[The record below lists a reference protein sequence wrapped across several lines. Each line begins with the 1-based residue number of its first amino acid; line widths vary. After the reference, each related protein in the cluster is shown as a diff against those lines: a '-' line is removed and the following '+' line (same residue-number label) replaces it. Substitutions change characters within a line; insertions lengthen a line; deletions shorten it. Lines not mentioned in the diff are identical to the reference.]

1 MKKLKTLNEI
11 PVIAQYLSDIG
22 AEARSFRTAVIK
34 ETHGSSWT
42 DMCTV
47 KFAKDGTVSIVGEHS
62 AGYLD
67 RLPDDITAKAIAD
80 AMAEY
85 DWPELKLV
93 RQWLPSWEPV
103 DLREAD
109 PERIFVFH
117 DKAGNI
123 IMKQL
128 RTDKPRDGGKT
139 YIGFTLWDDDVV
151 RMMEPDGALPL
162 WGLEQLNRYENVF
175 LHEGAKAARR
185 MARMVSKSTAQYEA
199 ELANNPWGAELAGS
213 AHLGWIGGADN
224 PNRTDVSILKTLGVK
239 RVYIVGDNDR
249 KGQAAVKPIARNIDL
264 PTYHVQLGDQWP
276 RSWDMGDNWPENMF
290 NTIGGER
297 YYIGPSFRAA
307 LQPATFATKKIKTK
321 TKDGKEGKPIIVLRE
336 HFKDQWVY
344 VPHND
349 VFVNVEFPEMR
360 FNEAIANKKLA
371 AFSDMNNVC
380 AMIVREYNGTHLRL
394 TYRPD
399 VAGRLIIDR
408 ESTAINLHT
417 PSHIE
422 PKAGD
427 PKPWI
432 DFLTYMFPHESERIE
447 VEKWCAT
454 LIERL
459 DVRMEYGLLMVSEA
473 QGVGKTTLGQT
484 ILAPLVGMQNTG
496 FPSEKD
502 VTDSNFNGWLANKRL
517 VVIGEIYSGHS
528 WKAYN
533 NLKSYITDKNIDVNE
548 KHQRVYKVEN
558 WAHIIACSNSKR
570 ALRMEEDDRRW
581 FYPEVTEKRWPRKKF
596 DEFFQWLNGGG
607 LQIIRHWAKHYGNY
621 VSVGERAPM
630 TERKKALIAD
640 SRTDAQKEVL
650 DLAMAMNNSDDLI
663 ALTMKDI
670 EAWVKASIQGKV
682 FDSDLE
688 LRKAMHD
695 GGAVTYGKRLTIE
708 GRTQYVIVNKAL
720 WSAGAKLG
728 DDEFVALIRSNVK
741 KANDI
746 LGANM

>member
-1 MKKLKTLNEI
+1 
-11 PVIAQYLSDIG
+11 
-22 AEARSFRTAVIK
+22 
-34 ETHGSSWT
+34 
-42 DMCTV
+42 
-47 KFAKDGTVSIVGEHS
+47 
-62 AGYLD
+62 
-67 RLPDDITAKAIAD
+67 
-80 AMAEY
+80 
-85 DWPELKLV
+85 
-93 RQWLPSWEPV
+93 
-103 DLREAD
+103 
-109 PERIFVFH
+109 
-117 DKAGNI
+117 
-123 IMKQL
+123 
-128 RTDKPRDGGKT
+128 
-139 YIGFTLWDDDVV
+139 
-151 RMMEPDGALPL
+151 
-162 WGLEQLNRYENVF
+162 
-175 LHEGAKAARR
+175 
-185 MARMVSKSTAQYEA
+185 
-199 ELANNPWGAELAGS
+199 
-213 AHLGWIGGADN
+213 
-224 PNRTDVSILKTLGVK
+224 
-239 RVYIVGDNDR
+239 
-249 KGQAAVKPIARNIDL
+249 
-264 PTYHVQLGDQWP
+264 
-276 RSWDMGDNWPENMF
+276 
-290 NTIGGER
+290 
-297 YYIGPSFRAA
+297 
-307 LQPATFATKKIKTK
+307 
-321 TKDGKEGKPIIVLRE
+321 
-336 HFKDQWVY
+336 
-344 VPHND
+344 
-349 VFVNVEFPEMR
+349 
-360 FNEAIANKKLA
+360 
-371 AFSDMNNVC
+371 
-380 AMIVREYNGTHLRL
+380 
-394 TYRPD
+394 
-399 VAGRLIIDR
+399 
-408 ESTAINLHT
+408 
-417 PSHIE
+417 
-422 PKAGD
+422 
-427 PKPWI
+427 
-432 DFLTYMFPHESERIE
+432 
-447 VEKWCAT
+447 
-454 LIERL
+454 
-459 DVRMEYGLLMVSEA
+459 
-473 QGVGKTTLGQT
+473 
-484 ILAPLVGMQNTG
+484 MQNTG